1 MKQIK
6 LKVNHLKPHS
16 NISYI
21 TQYLNNLGITS
32 VSSFINQPQ
41 DNDALDP
48 FKLINMR
55 NAVKVAYE
63 ILNKNSK
70 IFIQVDSDVDG
81 WSSAS
86 ILINYIKRRFPFTR
100 IIWKL
105 HAGKEHGINLDTI
118 PDDVNLV
125 FIPDAG
131 SNQFQEQKELYER
144 GIKTIILDHHEIS
157 NLSEFQWTPSIIVN
171 NQVSPDFSNKY
182 LSGAGV
188 VYKFIQAMDEIY
200 FTNNTIYRDYTDL
213 AAIGIIADA
222 MNMTTL
228 DNNYIAFWGLSHIH
242 NKFIHELAIKQQRGI
257 KNPNNLTK
265 IDVAFY
271 IAPVINGLIR
281 SGSQEDK
288 EFAFGALINNEDST
302 LYEHTWRGTTKKET
316 LWERATRLAM
326 NSKSRQDAAKK
337 KSFDWLCDK
346 IRNEGIDKHNI
357 IIVALD
363 EEESTKVSANITG
376 LIAMELV
383 KEFNKPTLVLRKTEF
398 NGQSV
403 YGGSGRNGNFYG
415 LPDLKS
421 MLLKS
426 GCLYGEGH
434 ANAFGAFVLPEQ
446 IESIRQYFD
455 THLNAKVFDDVV
467 YEVDYW
473 FHTGESIDEQMLLEM
488 ASYDNLWGNSI
499 PQPKFAIDLN
509 YSSRDIKVMGADSS
523 SLKISTDKVD
533 FVAFKCKDLINE
545 LQQQESGHITIIG
558 RPQIN
563 EWNGKKRL
571 QMMIDDI
578 DVFNNQETDSALDL
592 I

>member
-63 ILNKNSK
+63 ILSKNSK

-271 IAPVINGLIR
+271 IAPIINGLIR

>member
-48 FKLINMR
+48 FKLVNMR

-105 HAGKEHGINLDTI
+105 HTGKEHGINLDTI

-131 SNQFQEQKELYER
+131 SNQFQEQKALYER

-171 NQVSPDFSNKY
+171 NQVSADFPNKY

-242 NKFIHELAIKQQRGI
+242 NKFIHELAVKQQRGI

-288 EFAFGALINNEDST
+288 EFAFSALINNEDST
-302 LYEHTWRGTTKKET
+302 LYEHTWRGNTKKET

-446 IESIRQYFD
+446 IETIRQYFD

-473 FHTGESIDEQMLLEM
+473 FHTGEPIDEQMLLEM

-509 YSSRDIKVMGADSS
+509 YNSRDIKVMGADSS

>member
-105 HAGKEHGINLDTI
+105 HTGKEHGINLDTI

-131 SNQFQEQKELYER
+131 SNQFQEQKALYER

-171 NQVSPDFSNKY
+171 NQVSEDFPNKY

-242 NKFIHELAIKQQRGI
+242 NKFIHELAVKQQRGI

-302 LYEHTWRGTTKKET
+302 LYEHTWRGNTKKET

-473 FHTGESIDEQMLLEM
+473 FHTGEPIDEQMLLEM

>member
-1 MKQIK
+1 
-6 LKVNHLKPHS
+6 
-16 NISYI
+16 
-21 TQYLNNLGITS
+21 
-32 VSSFINQPQ
+32 
-41 DNDALDP
+41 
-48 FKLINMR
+48 MR

-70 IFIQVDSDVDG
+70 VFIQVDSDVDG

-118 PDDVNLV
+118 PNDVNLV

-171 NQVSPDFSNKY
+171 NQVSADFPNKY

-473 FHTGESIDEQMLLEM
+473 FHTGEPIDEQMLLEM

-578 DVFNNQETDSALDL
+578 DVFNNQEIDSALDL

>member
-16 NISYI
+16 SISYI

-131 SNQFQEQKELYER
+131 SNQFQEQKALYER

-171 NQVSPDFSNKY
+171 NQVSEDFPNKY

-446 IESIRQYFD
+446 IETIRQYFD

-473 FHTGESIDEQMLLEM
+473 FHTGEPIDEQMLLEM

>member
-16 NISYI
+16 SISYI

-171 NQVSPDFSNKY
+171 NQVSADFPNKY

-242 NKFIHELAIKQQRGI
+242 NKFIHELAVKQQRGI
-257 KNPNNLTK
+257 KNPDNLTK

-302 LYEHTWRGTTKKET
+302 LYEHTWRGNTKKET

-446 IESIRQYFD
+446 IETIRQYFD

-473 FHTGESIDEQMLLEM
+473 FHTGEPIDEQMLLEM

-545 LQQQESGHITIIG
+545 LQQKESGHITIIG

>member
-32 VSSFINQPQ
+32 ISSFINQPQ

-48 FKLINMR
+48 FKLVNMR

-131 SNQFQEQKELYER
+131 SNQFQEQKALYER

-171 NQVSPDFSNKY
+171 NQVSTDFPNKY

-188 VYKFIQAMDEIY
+188 VYKFIQAMDEVY

-242 NKFIHELAIKQQRGI
+242 NKFIHELAVKQQRGI

-363 EEESTKVSANITG
+363 EEDSTKVSANITG

-421 MLLKS
+421 MLTKA
-426 GCLYGEGH
+426 GGLYQEG
-434 ANAFGAFVLPEQ
+434 
-446 IESIRQYFD
+446 
-455 THLNAKVFDDVV
+455 
-467 YEVDYW
+467 
-473 FHTGESIDEQMLLEM
+473 
-488 ASYDNLWGNSI
+488 
-499 PQPKFAIDLN
+499 
-509 YSSRDIKVMGADSS
+509 
-523 SLKISTDKVD
+523 
-533 FVAFKCKDLINE
+533 
-545 LQQQESGHITIIG
+545 
-558 RPQIN
+558 
-563 EWNGKKRL
+563 
-571 QMMIDDI
+571 
-578 DVFNNQETDSALDL
+578 
-592 I
+592 